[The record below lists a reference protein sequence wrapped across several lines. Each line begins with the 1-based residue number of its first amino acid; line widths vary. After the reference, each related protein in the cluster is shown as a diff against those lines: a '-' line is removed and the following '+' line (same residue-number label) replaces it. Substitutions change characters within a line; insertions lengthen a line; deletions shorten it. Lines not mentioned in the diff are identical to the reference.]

1 MLVNNRMKIHI
12 VGAGPTG
19 MSLAWELL
27 RSGEHEVTIYDK
39 KVSAGGSWWEPSTEY
54 RDLHAHR
61 IVFDKAFINT
71 MSLFEEMGIDWNDFF
86 KPKDNGQHVNYVLR
100 SLRLKDYGT
109 LVSFFIR
116 VLAQPEKYKS
126 ISVKDALGTLTEEG
140 QKCIEHL
147 PLIMDGVTWEVMS
160 AYEFVK
166 NLDHVG
172 LSTPHT
178 QLGSG
183 KFMCD
188 AMEQALLD
196 AGANF
201 VFGVELKDVQYSD
214 DAYVATFMDEKIID
228 DGMLFLCLD
237 NSPAIKFLGNNWG
250 PDAEKKVRESTYG
263 AINVLLDYDEPV
275 QIKTDLEISAN
286 TRWKIQPKVLS
297 DGKTI
302 SCVICHLTEEITN
315 SDPDTIKREVIDQM
329 GLHDPVSARI
339 AWGADWEDGKWT
351 FSQSSGVL
359 SLHGQLPFF
368 GTCSKV
374 AMCGMMSPRYT
385 PYSSIEAAI
394 EVSRRVSHEC
404 FGTRQPLKPLLL
416 SQVLVFIVV
425 LLIVLVL
432 LYRNR
437 KQ

>member
-27 RSGEHEVTIYDK
+27 RSGEHEITIYDK

-109 LVSFFIR
+109 LVSFFVR

-201 VFGVELKDVQYSD
+201 VFGVELKDVQYGE

-250 PDAEKKVRESTYG
+250 PDAEKRFESTYG
-263 AINVLLDYDEPV
+263 AINVLLDYDEPTH
-275 QIKTDLEISAN
+275 Q
-286 TRWKIQPKVLS
+286 
-297 DGKTI
+297 DGSRDIGQHEMEKYNLKFFRTEKQFR
-302 SCVICHLTEEITN
+302 VICHLTEEITS

-339 AWGADWEDGKWT
+339 AWVRIGRMESGPFLNLRVYSAFT
-351 FSQSSGVL
+351 VNFLSSVDARR
-359 SLHGQLPFF
+359 LP
-368 GTCSKV
+368 C
-374 AMCGMMSPRYT
+374 
-385 PYSSIEAAI
+385 
-394 EVSRRVSHEC
+394 
-404 FGTRQPLKPLLL
+404 
-416 SQVLVFIVV
+416 VV
-425 LLIVLVL
+425 
-432 LYRNR
+432 
-437 KQ
+437 